1 MAERTNK
8 STFFNLFVFI
18 CAVIKEERFR
28 YGSGYDQVE
37 DVIGVAQPVR
47 FNSKRPTLLSVG
59 LFESNLHG
67 DHVLT
72 LVFSVCREMS
82 QRVASLRENS
92 ELLQSVP
99 EERELLAG
107 CGYVSESQRLVG
119 HVCDQRG
126 AAVHTEDRGG
136 L

>member
-8 STFFNLFVFI
+8 STFLTFFSSFVLF
-18 CAVIKEERFR
+18 IKEERFR

-47 FNSKRPTLLSVG
+47 FNSKRLTLPSAG
-59 LFESNLHG
+59 LFESNLRG
-67 DHVLT
+67 DPVLS
-72 LVFSVCREMS
+72 LVFSVRREMP
-82 QRVASLRENS
+82 QRVASLRENG

-107 CGYVSESQRLVG
+107 RGYVSESQRLVG
-119 HVCDQRG
+119 HVCDQ
-126 AAVHTEDRGG
+126 
-136 L
+136 